1 MPEAPRRTTQDT
13 WIPNGPDAPAPG
25 PASADP
31 GHEAAT
37 LDHKTEAGRRAE
49 PSAARGGAD
58 STVGFGQTDATR
70 DPGSAGTDGPP
81 VAAHPRTGDR
91 TPAGTPATAD
101 ATSAV
106 PGPSDTDTHTP
117 GSAGTGSHAPGLD
130 GTGSH
135 APGSAGTGTHTP
147 GASGTGTDAPGL
159 AGTGTHTSGTVGTG
173 THTPGAS
180 GTGTDAPGLT
190 GTGTHTSGTAG
201 TGTHTP
207 GSAGTGTHTP
217 GSAGTG
223 THTPGSA
230 GTGTHTSG
238 SDGTGTHTHGSSGT
252 GTHTPGSSG
261 TGTHAPGSA
270 GAGADTHATTPGPDG
285 TSGHPGSRLLG
296 DDTCGRL
303 SAQLRQAV
311 AGFVDRPRDAVEEA
325 DLVLHEITE
334 RLNDALTERRR
345 TLTRNWKEP
354 ASGDPGKGDAA
365 PATDTEQLRLAL
377 RDYRE
382 LAERLLGV

>member
-13 WIPNGPDAPAPG
+13 WVPNGPDAPAPG

-58 STVGFGQTDATR
+58 STVGFGQTDAPR
-70 DPGSAGTDGPP
+70 GSGSAGTESQPA
-81 VAAHPRTGDR
+81 AAHPRTGDR

-101 ATSAV
+101 RTSAA
-106 PGPSDTDTHTP
+106 PDPAGTDTHTP
-117 GSAGTGSHAPGLD
+117 GSAGTGSHMPG
-130 GTGSH
+130 
-135 APGSAGTGTHTP
+135 PAGTGTHTP
-147 GASGTGTDAPGL
+147 GPD
-159 AGTGTHTSGTVGTG
+159 GTG
-173 THTPGAS
+173 THTPGLD
-180 GTGTDAPGLT
+180 GTR
-190 GTGTHTSGTAG
+190 THTSGTAG

-207 GSAGTGTHTP
+207 GSAGTGAHTP
-217 GSAGTG
+217 GLDGTGTHAPGSAGSAGTG
-223 THTPGSA
+223 THTPGL
-230 GTGTHTSG
+230 
-238 SDGTGTHTHGSSGT
+238 DGT
-252 GTHTPGSSG
+252 GTHTPGSAGNG
-261 TGTHAPGSA
+261 TG
-270 GAGADTHATTPGPDG
+270 THATTPGPDAA
-285 TSGHPGSRLLG
+285 SGHPGSRLLG
-296 DDTCGRL
+296 DDTCDRL

-354 ASGDPGKGDAA
+354 ASGDPKKGDAA

-382 LAERLLGV
+382 LAERLLGA

>member
-13 WIPNGPDAPAPG
+13 WVPNGPDAPAPG

-58 STVGFGQTDATR
+58 STVGFGQTDAPR
-70 DPGSAGTDGPP
+70 GSGSAGTESQPA
-81 VAAHPRTGDR
+81 AAHPRTGDR

-101 ATSAV
+101 RTSAA
-106 PGPSDTDTHTP
+106 PDPAGTDTHTP
-117 GSAGTGSHAPGLD
+117 GSAGTGSHMPG
-130 GTGSH
+130 
-135 APGSAGTGTHTP
+135 PAGTGTHTP
-147 GASGTGTDAPGL
+147 GPD
-159 AGTGTHTSGTVGTG
+159 GTG
-173 THTPGAS
+173 THTPGLD
-180 GTGTDAPGLT
+180 GTR
-190 GTGTHTSGTAG
+190 THTSGTAG

-207 GSAGTGTHTP
+207 GSAGTGAHTPGLDGTGTHAP

-223 THTPGSA
+223 THTPGL
-230 GTGTHTSG
+230 
-238 SDGTGTHTHGSSGT
+238 DGTGTHTPGPADTGTHTPGLDGT
-252 GTHTPGSSG
+252 GTHTPGSAGNG
-261 TGTHAPGSA
+261 TG
-270 GAGADTHATTPGPDG
+270 THATTPGPDAA
-285 TSGHPGSRLLG
+285 SGHPGSRLLG
-296 DDTCGRL
+296 DDTCDRL

-354 ASGDPGKGDAA
+354 ASGDPKKGDAA

-382 LAERLLGV
+382 LAERLLGA

>member
-70 DPGSAGTDGPP
+70 DSGSAGTDGPP
-81 VAAHPRTGDR
+81 AAAHPRTGDR

-117 GSAGTGSHAPGLD
+117 GSAGTGSHTPGLD
-130 GTGSH
+130 
-135 APGSAGTGTHTP
+135 GTGTHTP

-180 GTGTDAPGLT
+180 GTGTDAPGLA

-201 TGTHTP
+201 TSTHAP
-207 GSAGTGTHTP
+207 GSADTGTHTP
-217 GSAGTG
+217 G
-223 THTPGSA
+223 P
-230 GTGTHTSG
+230 
-238 SDGTGTHTHGSSGT
+238 DGTGT
-252 GTHTPGSSG
+252 P
-261 TGTHAPGSA
+261 APGSA
-270 GAGADTHATTPGPDG
+270 GAGADTHATTPGPNG

-354 ASGDPGKGDAA
+354 ASGDPKKGDAA

>member
-70 DPGSAGTDGPP
+70 DSGSAGTDGPP

-101 ATSAV
+101 GTSAV
-106 PGPSDTDTHTP
+106 PGPSGTGTHTP
-117 GSAGTGSHAPGLD
+117 GASGTGSHTPGLD

-173 THTPGAS
+173 THTPG
-180 GTGTDAPGLT
+180 
-190 GTGTHTSGTAG
+190 
-201 TGTHTP
+201 
-207 GSAGTGTHTP
+207 
-217 GSAGTG
+217 
-223 THTPGSA
+223 SA

-238 SDGTGTHTHGSSGT
+238 SDGTGTHTHSSSGT
-252 GTHTPGSSG
+252 GTHAPGSSG
-261 TGTHAPGSA
+261 TSTHAPGSADTGTHTPGPDGTGTPAPGSA

-354 ASGDPGKGDAA
+354 ASGDPKKGDAA

>member
-70 DPGSAGTDGPP
+70 DSGSAGTDGPP

-106 PGPSDTDTHTP
+106 PGPSGTGTHTP
-117 GSAGTGSHAPGLD
+117 GASGTGSHTPGLDGTDSHTPGLDGTDSHTPGLD

-173 THTPGAS
+173 THTPG
-180 GTGTDAPGLT
+180 
-190 GTGTHTSGTAG
+190 
-201 TGTHTP
+201 
-207 GSAGTGTHTP
+207 
-217 GSAGTG
+217 
-223 THTPGSA
+223 SA

-238 SDGTGTHTHGSSGT
+238 SDGTGTHTHSSSGT
-252 GTHTPGSSG
+252 GTHAPGSSGTSTHAPGSADTGTHTPGPDG

-354 ASGDPGKGDAA
+354 ASGDPKKGDAA

>member
-1 MPEAPRRTTQDT
+1 MA
-13 WIPNGPDAPAPG
+13 
-25 PASADP
+25 
-31 GHEAAT
+31 
-37 LDHKTEAGRRAE
+37 
-49 PSAARGGAD
+49 
-58 STVGFGQTDATR
+58 
-70 DPGSAGTDGPP
+70 
-81 VAAHPRTGDR
+81 
-91 TPAGTPATAD
+91 
-101 ATSAV
+101 
-106 PGPSDTDTHTP
+106 
-117 GSAGTGSHAPGLD
+117 
-130 GTGSH
+130 
-135 APGSAGTGTHTP
+135 
-147 GASGTGTDAPGL
+147 
-159 AGTGTHTSGTVGTG
+159 
-173 THTPGAS
+173 
-180 GTGTDAPGLT
+180 

-201 TGTHTP
+201 IGTHTP
-207 GSAGTGTHTP
+207 GTAD
-217 GSAGTG
+217 
-223 THTPGSA
+223 
-230 GTGTHTSG
+230 TGTHTSG
-238 SDGTGTHTHGSSGT
+238 SGGTGTHA
-252 GTHTPGSSG
+252 PGSSG

>member
-70 DPGSAGTDGPP
+70 DSGSAGTDGPP
-81 VAAHPRTGDR
+81 AAAHPRTGDR

-106 PGPSDTDTHTP
+106 PGPSDTGTHTP
-117 GSAGTGSHAPGLD
+117 GASGTGSHTPGLDGTDSHTPGLD
-130 GTGSH
+130 GTGSQ

-173 THTPGAS
+173 THTPG
-180 GTGTDAPGLT
+180 
-190 GTGTHTSGTAG
+190 
-201 TGTHTP
+201 
-207 GSAGTGTHTP
+207 
-217 GSAGTG
+217 
-223 THTPGSA
+223 SA

-238 SDGTGTHTHGSSGT
+238 SDGTGTHTHSSSGT
-252 GTHTPGSSG
+252 GTHAPGSSG
-261 TGTHAPGSA
+261 TSTHAPGSADTGTHTPGPDGTGTPAPGSA
-270 GAGADTHATTPGPDG
+270 GAGADTHAATPGPDG

-365 PATDTEQLRLAL
+365 PAADTEQLRLAL

>member
-70 DPGSAGTDGPP
+70 DSGSAGTDGPP

-106 PGPSDTDTHTP
+106 PGPSGTGTHTP
-117 GSAGTGSHAPGLD
+117 GASGTGSHTPGLDGTDSHTPGLD

-159 AGTGTHTSGTVGTG
+159 AGTGTHTSGTAGTGTHAPGSADTG
-173 THTPGAS
+173 THTPGP
-180 GTGTDAPGLT
+180 D
-190 GTGTHTSGTAG
+190 
-201 TGTHTP
+201 
-207 GSAGTGTHTP
+207 
-217 GSAGTG
+217 
-223 THTPGSA
+223 
-230 GTGTHTSG
+230 
-238 SDGTGTHTHGSSGT
+238 
-252 GTHTPGSSG
+252 G

-354 ASGDPGKGDAA
+354 ASGDPKKGDAA
-365 PATDTEQLRLAL
+365 PAADTEQLRLAL